1 MSPGVGLGVLG
12 NLGWYC
18 DGIWGTSDGNWVNC
32 PNGESAKGNEIE
44 KGKKRKKKKKTRKRK
59 ENLNDG
65 ASPKTTVP
73 ECRIVT
79 PTPTPL
85 HN

>member
-1 MSPGVGLGVLG
+1 MVLG
-12 NLGWYC
+12 GGSI
-18 DGIWGTSDGNWVNC
+18 DGDWINC
-32 PNGESAKGNEIE
+32 PNGESAKGNRIKKNEMKKE
-44 KGKKRKKKKKTRKRK
+44 KNEKKEKKI
-59 ENLNDG
+59 LNDG

-79 PTPTPL
+79 PTSTPL